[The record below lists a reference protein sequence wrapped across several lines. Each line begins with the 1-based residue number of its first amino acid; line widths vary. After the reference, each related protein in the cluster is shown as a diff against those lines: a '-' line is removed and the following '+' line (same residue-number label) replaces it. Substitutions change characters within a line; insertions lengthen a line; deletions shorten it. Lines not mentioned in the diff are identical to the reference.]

1 MSFHILIIE
10 YFMYIW
16 KKKKGH
22 KKRKRKRKQIS
33 GKSQTSKN
41 YCLVLSPPPEIKI
54 LSVLDCGFFA
64 G

>member
-1 MSFHILIIE
+1 
-10 YFMYIW
+10 MYIW

-54 LSVLDCGFFA
+54 LSVLDRGFFA

>member
-1 MSFHILIIE
+1 MEKEKRSQ
-10 YFMYIW
+10 
-16 KKKKGH
+16 KK
-22 KKRKRKRKQIS
+22 KRKRKQIS